1 MDTDLAMKLTEIVKS
16 IGDAKLEVMSEVSE
30 CKRDIAL
37 VKLKLTTHL
46 KAETEKETT
55 KERRFDKKTVVL
67 GIGLSIV
74 GIVAVIGI
82 N

>member
-37 VKLKLTTHL
+37 VKQKLTTHL
-46 KAETEKETT
+46 KAEEDKKKS
-55 KERRFDKKTVVL
+55 KERIFDKKTVVL
-67 GIGLSIV
+67 TILLSIV
-74 GIVAVIGI
+74 GVMAVIGI
-82 N
+82 D

>member
-1 MDTDLAMKLTEIVKS
+1 MDTDLAMKLTEIVKE
-16 IGDAKLEVMSEVSE
+16 IGDTKYAIMSEVSD
-30 CKRDIAL
+30 CKREIAL
-37 VKLKLTTHL
+37 VKQKLTTHL
-46 KAETEKETT
+46 KAEEVKVTK

>member
-1 MDTDLAMKLTEIVKS
+1 MDTELAMKLTDIVKE
-16 IGDAKLEVMSEVSE
+16 IGDTKLEIMSEVGD

-37 VKLKLTTHL
+37 IKQKLTSHL
-46 KAETEKETT
+46 KAEEDKVKT
-55 KERRFDKKTVVL
+55 KERRFDKKTVVF
-67 GIGLSIV
+67 GIALSIV